1 MIEKK
6 GNRRTIHI
14 ITRSANRYP
23 NYKTSNG
30 IKPKNKN
37 KGSIVIFD
45 EVLGARNSSQID
57 EFYTRG
63 RHGDLS
69 VFYVCQ
75 SWFGLPKQSIRS
87 NSDRL
92 LLFKQTL
99 RDVQSMK
106 YDIGAYD
113 MKDDEFQEM
122 CHKVWSE
129 RFNYLYI
136 NVTKN
141 KK

>member
-14 ITRSANRYP
+14 ITRSPNRYP

-63 RHGDLS
+63 RHEDLS

-75 SWFGLPKQSIRS
+75 S
-87 NSDRL
+87 
-92 LLFKQTL
+92 
-99 RDVQSMK
+99 
-106 YDIGAYD
+106 
-113 MKDDEFQEM
+113 
-122 CHKVWSE
+122 
-129 RFNYLYI
+129 
-136 NVTKN
+136 
-141 KK
+141 